1 MTVPANY
8 GTEYS
13 IEFQSSEY
21 THVIR
26 LNETQIPLKLRTV

>member
-13 IEFQSSEY
+13 TSALGREPDRAI
-21 THVIR
+21 HVI
-26 LNETQIPLKLRTV
+26 ES